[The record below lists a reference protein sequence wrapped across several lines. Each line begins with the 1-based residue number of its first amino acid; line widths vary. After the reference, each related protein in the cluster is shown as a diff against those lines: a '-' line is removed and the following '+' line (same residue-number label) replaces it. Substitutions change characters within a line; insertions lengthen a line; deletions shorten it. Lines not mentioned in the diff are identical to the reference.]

1 MKHVMMVCT
10 GNMCRSPLAEAILEA
25 EFERLGVT
33 GFQVSSAG
41 TGAWEGRA
49 PSDGAMLVAMEHG
62 LDISEHR
69 SRHLSRALV
78 EEADI
83 IFTMS
88 RNHSSRA
95 EKLGGDGRV
104 FLLGEYAG
112 KKRSKAEVADPYGAE
127 LDVYRETFDQL
138 QGLIKVAAERLVREE
153 DEQGRSD

>member
-1 MKHVMMVCT
+1 MMVCT
-10 GNMCRSPLAEAILEA
+10 GNMCRSPLAEAILRV
-25 EFERLGVT
+25 EFERRGVE

-49 PSDGAMLVAMEHG
+49 PSDGAMLVALEHG

-78 EEADI
+78 EKADI

-88 RNHSSRA
+88 RNHSGRA

-112 KKRSKAEVADPYGAE
+112 EKRSKAEVADPYGEA
-127 LDVYRETFDQL
+127 LDVYRATFDQL
-138 QGLIKVAAERLVREE
+138 QSLIQVVAERMIREN
-153 DEQGRSD
+153 DEQDSGN